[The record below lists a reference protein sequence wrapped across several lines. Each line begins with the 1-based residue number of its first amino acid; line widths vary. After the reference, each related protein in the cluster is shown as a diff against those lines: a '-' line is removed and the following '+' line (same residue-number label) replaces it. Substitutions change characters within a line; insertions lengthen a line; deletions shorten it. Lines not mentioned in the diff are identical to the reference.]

1 MTWTSCTW
9 CPQATAQIR
18 SQPPHISFIFT
29 PTFHSHSHSPQS
41 TLSSLLSLFSL
52 CGCLCFVYVRTK
64 NNNKNKNN
72 NKMLL
77 GKRPRPPMK
86 RTTSMTGITMDPSV
100 FEPQESSDHHDDD
113 YNQHGIA
120 VDSEG
125 YSLSLPPSDQNMDMN
140 LDTMNFVPNSNGHD
154 HRLLAMVSPRATKST
169 ILRRNSGDFI
179 ETSHFLHT
187 CGLCQR
193 RLPPGRDIYMYRY
206 KQ

>member
-1 MTWTSCTW
+1 
-9 CPQATAQIR
+9 
-18 SQPPHISFIFT
+18 
-29 PTFHSHSHSPQS
+29 
-41 TLSSLLSLFSL
+41 
-52 CGCLCFVYVRTK
+52 
-64 NNNKNKNN
+64 
-72 NKMLL
+72 MLL

-100 FEPQESSDHHDDD
+100 FEPQESSDHHHDD

-193 RLPPGRDIYMYRY
+193 RLPPGRDIYMYRGDTAFCSLECREQQM
-206 KQ
+206 KQDERKEKYTVVTKKEDRNGHGSPSKASTKASSKSETVAAA